1 MLDDY
6 GTPIDATEFVQRS
19 KANLQTPSG
28 IASGVKSLFAS
39 LTTGTS
45 GFGSLQTA
53 PSTKSIISQVQTP
66 KKRDLT
72 YDDILASMNLKVNNG
87 QLQYIQP
94 QTSIPNVPKIT
105 PRAQTPKPQV
115 VTLPRVAPIP
125 QIKRVQIHKPE
136 SFSQPSRTKLPYLNI
151 LPRSREE
158 HAKMLGARHQ
168 EAIRK
173 VKPVPKPT
181 QLLFTNNNNMYDF
194 YAPSI
199 RSTDHFLKFVKNK

>member
-19 KANLQTPSG
+19 KANLRSP
-28 IASGVKSLFAS
+28 
-39 LTTGTS
+39 
-45 GFGSLQTA
+45 A
-53 PSTKSIISQVQTP
+53 PSSKSIISQVQTP

-94 QTSIPNVPKIT
+94 QTSIQNLPKIT
-105 PRAQTPKPQV
+105 PRAQTPKPPV
-115 VTLPRVAPIP
+115 VTIP
-125 QIKRVQIHKPE
+125 QVKRVQIHNNK
-136 SFSQPSRTKLPYLNI
+136 SLFISQHQQHKNEMPYLNI

-158 HAKMLGARHQ
+158 HAKMIGARHQ
-168 EAIRK
+168 EANRK

>member
-1 MLDDY
+1 MLDEF

-19 KANLQTPSG
+19 KANLQS
-28 IASGVKSLFAS
+28 
-39 LTTGTS
+39 
-45 GFGSLQTA
+45 A

-94 QTSIPNVPKIT
+94 QTSIQNVPNPLVKT
-105 PRAQTPKPQV
+105 PLPQV
-115 VTLPRVAPIP
+115 VQIP
-125 QIKRVQIHKPE
+125 QVKRVQIHKSE
-136 SFSQPSRTKLPYLNI
+136 SFSQPNRTKLPYLNI

-168 EAIRK
+168 EAIRN
-173 VKPVPKPT
+173 VKPVLKPT
-181 QLLFTNNNNMYDF
+181 QLLFTNNNNMNDF

>member
-1 MLDDY
+1 MLDDC

-19 KANLQTPSG
+19 KANLRSP
-28 IASGVKSLFAS
+28 
-39 LTTGTS
+39 
-45 GFGSLQTA
+45 A
-53 PSTKSIISQVQTP
+53 PSSKSIISQVQTP
-66 KKRDLT
+66 KKRVLT

-94 QTSIPNVPKIT
+94 QTSIQNVPI
-105 PRAQTPKPQV
+105 
-115 VTLPRVAPIP
+115 PRVKTPVKAPIP

-158 HAKMLGARHQ
+158 HAKMLGNMHP

>member
-1 MLDDY
+1 MLDEF

-19 KANLQTPSG
+19 KANIRATPSS
-28 IASGVKSLFAS
+28 IRV
-39 LTTGTS
+39 TT
-45 GFGSLQTA
+45 

-94 QTSIPNVPKIT
+94 QTSIQKLPKIT
-105 PRAQTPKPQV
+105 PPVKQVPKPQV
-115 VTLPRVAPIP
+115 VQIP

-158 HAKMLGARHQ
+158 HAKMLGNMHP
-168 EAIRK
+168 EAIRQ
-173 VKPVPKPT
+173 VKPVLKPVLKPT

>member
-19 KANLQTPSG
+19 KANLRSP
-28 IASGVKSLFAS
+28 
-39 LTTGTS
+39 
-45 GFGSLQTA
+45 A
-53 PSTKSIISQVQTP
+53 PSSKSIISQVQPP

-94 QTSIPNVPKIT
+94 QTSIQNLPKIT
-105 PRAQTPKPQV
+105 PRAQTPKPPV
-115 VTLPRVAPIP
+115 VTIP
-125 QIKRVQIHKPE
+125 QVKRVQIHKPE
-136 SFSQPSRTKLPYLNI
+136 SFSQQSRTKLPYLNI
-151 LPRSREE
+151 IPRSREE
-158 HAKMLGARHQ
+158 HAKMIGARHQ
-168 EAIRK
+168 EANRK

>member
-1 MLDDY
+1 MLDEF

-19 KANLQTPSG
+19 KANIQSAPSG
-28 IASGVKSLFAS
+28 NY
-39 LTTGTS
+39 
-45 GFGSLQTA
+45 GSIQ
-53 PSTKSIISQVQTP
+53 KSIISQVQTP

-94 QTSIPNVPKIT
+94 QTSIQNVPKIT
-105 PRAQTPKPQV
+105 PRVKPVQV
-115 VTLPRVAPIP
+115 VTIPQVAPI
-125 QIKRVQIHKPE
+125 QQVKRVQIHKPE

>member
-19 KANLQTPSG
+19 KANLHATPSG
-28 IASGVKSLFAS
+28 NY
-39 LTTGTS
+39 
-45 GFGSLQTA
+45 GSIQ
-53 PSTKSIISQVQTP
+53 KSIISQVQTP

-94 QTSIPNVPKIT
+94 QTSIQKLPKIN
-105 PRAQTPKPQV
+105 PPVKQV
-115 VTLPRVAPIP
+115 PIAPIP

-158 HAKMLGARHQ
+158 HAKMLGTRHQ

>member
-1 MLDDY
+1 MLDEF

-19 KANLQTPSG
+19 KANIQSPS
-28 IASGVKSLFAS
+28 S
-39 LTTGTS
+39 
-45 GFGSLQTA
+45 
-53 PSTKSIISQVQTP
+53 KSIISQVQTP

-94 QTSIPNVPKIT
+94 QTSIQNVPKIT
-105 PRAQTPKPQV
+105 PRVKPPVPQV
-115 VTLPRVAPIP
+115 VTIP
-125 QIKRVQIHKPE
+125 QVKQVRIHKSE

-158 HAKMLGARHQ
+158 HAKMIGARHQ

-173 VKPVPKPT
+173 VKPVLKPVLKPT
-181 QLLFTNNNNMYDF
+181 QLLFTNNNNMNDF

-199 RSTDHFLKFVKNK
+199 RSTDHFLKFVKNKK